1 MIKSN
6 YIIYLV
12 LITILFCSCT
22 EYGQDYNYR
31 YKVKVTYTDSAVDT
45 LECNRNSFK
54 GNKVYLY
61 LKISESG
68 LLSSTGTSPCLV
80 IGCGF
85 YKKTIVCGV
94 RKFEILS
101 SDTIAINND

>member
-1 MIKSN
+1 MKKLN
-6 YIIYLV
+6 YIIYPI
-12 LITILFCSCT
+12 LITILLCSCI

-31 YKVKVTYTDSAVDT
+31 YKVKVTYTNSAIDT
-45 LECNRNSFK
+45 LECNRDSFN

-68 LLSSTGTSPCLV
+68 LLSSGGTSPYLV

-85 YKKTIVCGV
+85 HKRTIVCGV

-101 SDTIAINND
+101 SDTIAINRN

>member
-1 MIKSN
+1 MKKSN
-6 YIIYLV
+6 SILYSV
-12 LITILFCSCT
+12 LITILLCSCI
-22 EYGQDYNYR
+22 EYGQNYNYK
-31 YKVKVTYTDSAVDT
+31 YKVRVTYTDSAVDT
-45 LECNRNSFK
+45 LEFNRDSFK

-68 LLSSTGTSPCLV
+68 LLSSGGTSPCLV

-85 YKKTIVCGV
+85 YKRTIVCGV

-101 SDTIAINND
+101 SDTIALNDN

>member
-1 MIKSN
+1 MKKLN
-6 YIIYLV
+6 YIIYPI

-22 EYGQDYNYR
+22 EYGQDYNYK
-31 YKVKVTYTDSAVDT
+31 YKVKVTYTNSAIDT
-45 LECNRNSFK
+45 LEFNRNSFK

-68 LLSSTGTSPCLV
+68 LLSSGGTSTCLV

-85 YKKTIVCGV
+85 YKRTIVCGV

-101 SDTIAINND
+101 SDTIAINSN